1 MLEDLSIG
9 KIILLLAGL
18 AFLFV
23 FVSAIS
29 VAVRK
34 KSSPLS
40 RIVGLLIA
48 LSAVVIALN
57 WQSVYRAF
65 APPNP
70 VIVDKG
76 GDDLSSKL
84 FDHSLRVWA
93 DVRNDGGDGTV
104 AMEAT
109 ISQGDK
115 TYTQTTTGYFR
126 SLRTARM
133 QIVFEEP
140 TFLGTLFKGGWKYS
154 VRVFAY
160 GK

>member
-9 KIILLLAGL
+9 KIILLLAFL
-18 AFLFV
+18 AFLFA
-23 FVSAIS
+23 FVKAIS
-29 VAVRK
+29 AAIRK

-40 RIVGLLIA
+40 RIIALLIA
-48 LSAVVIALN
+48 LGAVVVALN

-84 FDHSLRVWA
+84 FDYSLRVWA

-115 TYTQTTTGYFR
+115 TYTQTTTEYFK
-126 SLRTARM
+126 SLQTARM
-133 QIVFEEP
+133 QMVFEEP
-140 TFLGTLFKGGWKYS
+140 TFLGTLFKGGWKYQ

>member
-9 KIILLLAGL
+9 KLILLL

-23 FVSAIS
+23 FLSAVSVTI
-29 VAVRK
+29 RK
-34 KSSPLS
+34 KSPPLL
-40 RIVGLLIA
+40 RIAGLLIA
-48 LSAVVIALN
+48 LAAVVVVLN

-84 FDHSLRVWA
+84 FDYSLRVWA

-109 ISQGDK
+109 ILQGDK
-115 TYTQTTTGYFR
+115 TYTHTTTQYFK
-126 SLRTARM
+126 SLQTARM

-140 TFLGTLFKGGWKYS
+140 TFLGSLFKGGWKYQ